1 MNYYD
6 QPVSAMR
13 EPLPFLILLSLLFSG
28 GCYRYVPVERYQAPS
43 GSEVRVVLTMDGEDE
58 IRGTFGPGVTSLDGP
73 LVRWDSEGLGLLTDL
88 SISREGYPATT
99 MTETV
104 QLQPHHIARVE
115 LRELDGRRTAFFT
128 AGVVGAAAVAIIA
141 PSLVGGDSEDSGE
154 GDEPDPDAAI
164 VLFRIPIRF
173 GGGG

>member
-1 MNYYD
+1 
-6 QPVSAMR
+6 MR
-13 EPLPFLILLSLLFSG
+13 KPLPFLTLLSLLFSG
-28 GCYRYVPVERYQAPS
+28 ACYRWVPVEQSAAPP
-43 GSEVRVVLTMDGEDE
+43 GSEVRAILTMDGVDE
-58 IRGTFGPGVTSLDGP
+58 LRGTFGPSVESVEGP
-73 LVRWDSEGLGLLTDL
+73 LVRWDSEGLGLLAEL
-88 SISREGYPATT
+88 SVSRAGYPATT

-128 AGVVGAAAVAIIA
+128 AGVVGAAAFAAIA
-141 PSLVGGDSEDSGE
+141 PSLFGGEAEESGE
-154 GDEPDPDAAI
+154 GDPTDPDAAI